1 MSKASELFQ
10 LLQLLGG
17 ELQLFHVFPDSF
29 GVGGMNQ
36 AVDVFADN
44 NQIFVFIR
52 SAQVPGQLMMTM
64 DVTNI
69 EHFPGYGT
77 FAKLGAVQ

>member
-17 ELQLFHVFPDSF
+17 ELQLFHAFPDSF

-36 AVDVFADN
+36 AMDVFAN
-44 NQIFVFIR
+44 N
-52 SAQVPGQLMMTM
+52 
-64 DVTNI
+64 N
-69 EHFPGYGT
+69 
-77 FAKLGAVQ
+77 